1 MNHHLLH
8 FILVTIIFNSC
19 TDPNNLGLEVQPE
32 SDIITFN
39 VTENFT
45 WQEGFTISE
54 DSLPSDET
62 LSLLLGQI
70 NDPIFG
76 ENSAEFIT
84 QILLSANNNIIGE
97 NPEVDSVILSY
108 SYSGYYGELED
119 FSSVNVQEIDFDI
132 FKDSVYYSNSFNL
145 ENTNSLV
152 NTFAIKKENESPFL
166 KISLKNTF
174 GQKILDFGETTLQE
188 NDVFLQNFRG
198 LHVTANSQNTILYLN
213 PSGLNTKLVIYYHN
227 SSQDSLELEFQLD
240 NNTARVNLFNDKS
253 NFSILN
259 DQSYKYIQSMAGYKL
274 LVNINGLDSI
284 KKVLSGKSINKATMT
299 FTIADDSQIDYPAH
313 EKLLLVRLDDEDR
326 NIFLT
331 DYIIEGESYFGG
343 TLQNGEYNFN
353 ITRYLYQLINN
364 NSYTNKLYLLP
375 TGSTVNANRSILN
388 NDVQLTIH
396 FSEL

>member
-8 FILVTIIFNSC
+8 FILVIIIFNSC

-32 SDIITFN
+32 SDIITFH

-174 GQKILDFGETTLQE
+174 GQKILDFGETILQE

-253 NFSILN
+253 DFSILN

-284 KKVLSGKSINKATMT
+284 KKVLIGKSINKATMT

>member
-1 MNHHLLH
+1 MNYHLLH
-8 FILVTIIFNSC
+8 FILVIIIFNSC

-54 DSLPSDET
+54 DSLPSDEK

-76 ENSAEFIT
+76 ENSAGFIT

-152 NTFAIKKENESPFL
+152 NTFAIKKENENPFL

-174 GQKILDFGETTLQE
+174 GQKILDFGETILQD

-213 PSGLNTKLVIYYHN
+213 PSALNTKLVIYYHN

-253 NFSILN
+253 DVSILN

-343 TLQNGEYNFN
+343 GLQNGEYNFN

>member
-8 FILVTIIFNSC
+8 FILVIIIFNSC

-174 GQKILDFGETTLQE
+174 GQKILDFGETILQD

-227 SSQDSLELEFQLD
+227 SIQDSLELEFQLD

-253 NFSILN
+253 DFSLLN

-284 KKVLSGKSINKATMT
+284 KKVLRGKSINKAIMT

>member
-8 FILVTIIFNSC
+8 FILVIIIFNSC

-174 GQKILDFGETTLQE
+174 GQKILDFGETILQD
-188 NDVFLQNFRG
+188 NDNFLQNLRG

-213 PSGLNTKLVIYYHN
+213 PSALNTKLVIYYHN

-253 NFSILN
+253 DFSLLN

-284 KKVLSGKSINKATMT
+284 KKVLSGKSINKAIMT

-313 EKLLLVRLDDEDR
+313 EKLLLVRLDNEDR

>member
-8 FILVTIIFNSC
+8 FILVIIIFNSC

-174 GQKILDFGETTLQE
+174 GQKILDFGETILQD

-284 KKVLSGKSINKATMT
+284 KKVLRGKSINKAIMT

>member
-1 MNHHLLH
+1 MNHYLLH
-8 FILVTIIFNSC
+8 FLLVIVIFNSC

-62 LSLLLGQI
+62 LSLLLGKI

-174 GQKILDFGETTLQE
+174 GQKILDFGETTLQD
-188 NDVFLQNFRG
+188 NDAFLQNFRG

-253 NFSILN
+253 DFSLLN

-343 TLQNGEYNFN
+343 ILQDGEYNFN

>member
-8 FILVTIIFNSC
+8 FILVIIIFNSC

-174 GQKILDFGETTLQE
+174 GQKILDFGETILQD
-188 NDVFLQNFRG
+188 NDNFLQNLRG

-213 PSGLNTKLVIYYHN
+213 PSALNTKLVIYYHN

-253 NFSILN
+253 DVSILN

-284 KKVLSGKSINKATMT
+284 KKVLSGKSINKAIMT

-313 EKLLLVRLDDEDR
+313 EKLLLVRLDNEDR

>member
-8 FILVTIIFNSC
+8 FILVIIIFNSC

-240 NNTARVNLFNDKS
+240 NNTARVNLFNDKN

-284 KKVLSGKSINKATMT
+284 KKVLSGKSINKAIMT

-326 NIFLT
+326 NVFLT

>member
-8 FILVTIIFNSC
+8 FLLVIIIFNSC
-19 TDPNNLGLEVQPE
+19 TDQNNLGLEVQPE

-76 ENSAEFIT
+76 ENNAEFIT

-166 KISLKNTF
+166 KISLNNTF
-174 GQKILDFGETTLQE
+174 GQKILDFGETTLQD

-253 NFSILN
+253 DFSILN

-299 FTIADDSQIDYPAH
+299 FSIADDSQIDYPAH

>member
-8 FILVTIIFNSC
+8 FILVITIFNSC

-32 SDIITFN
+32 SDIITFH

-54 DSLPSDET
+54 DSLPSDEKI
-62 LSLLLGQI
+62 SLLLGQI

-174 GQKILDFGETTLQE
+174 GQKILDFGETILQD

-213 PSGLNTKLVIYYHN
+213 PSASNTKLVIYYHN

>member
-8 FILVTIIFNSC
+8 FILVIIIFNSC

-240 NNTARVNLFNDKS
+240 NNTARVNLFNDKN

-284 KKVLSGKSINKATMT
+284 KKVLSGKSINKAIMT

>member
-1 MNHHLLH
+1 MNHLLH
-8 FILVTIIFNSC
+8 FLLVIIIFNSC
-19 TDPNNLGLEVQPE
+19 TDPNSLGLEVQPE
-32 SDIITFN
+32 SDIITLN
-39 VTENFT
+39 ITENFT

-54 DSLPSDET
+54 DSLPSDEK

-97 NPEVDSVILSY
+97 NPEVDSVILLY
-108 SYSGYYGELED
+108 NYSGYYGELED
-119 FSSVNVQEIDFDI
+119 FSSVNVQEIDFNI
-132 FKDSVYYSNSFNL
+132 FKDSVYYSNSFNI

-174 GQKILDFGETTLQE
+174 GQKILDFGETILQD
-188 NDVFLQNFRG
+188 NDIFLQNFRG

-227 SSQDSLELEFQLD
+227 SSQDSLKLEFQLD

-253 NFSILN
+253 DFSLLN

-313 EKLLLVRLDDEDR
+313 EKLLLVRLDDEDK

>member
-8 FILVTIIFNSC
+8 FILVIIIFNSC

-240 NNTARVNLFNDKS
+240 NNTARVNLFNDKN

-326 NIFLT
+326 NVFLT

>member
-8 FILVTIIFNSC
+8 FILVIIIFNSC

-284 KKVLSGKSINKATMT
+284 KKVLSGKSINKAIMT

>member
-284 KKVLSGKSINKATMT
+284 KKLVSGKSINKATMT